1 MTTERIDIQIREDGS
16 RVVSRNLNDMAS
28 SADDAS
34 SALDGLKG
42 ALAAVGA
49 ALALDKLMDWADTW
63 NQAAG
68 LIRNSTKSLE
78 EAAAVQDEL
87 YRVAQRTRVEFGA
100 VSELYSRAARAGG
113 DLGATQQDLIKFT
126 EGVGKALA
134 VQGTSAT
141 QAAGALFQLGQAL
154 TGNKIQA
161 QEYNSLIDNAPV
173 ILQTV
178 AKHLEG
184 TGGTIGGLTK
194 LVKDGKVSNK
204 EFFDA
209 FLAGSADLDEQFAK
223 SSALFSQGWT
233 VMTNAAIKY
242 LGELDKTLGVSKQF
256 AEFSQWFADNIQT
269 VAALLTGLGVA
280 MGIAFSASLI
290 QKFTVAIRALW
301 ALLLANPF
309 VAVAAAI
316 AGVLS
321 YLYIMRDEIKL
332 GIDDTT
338 TLGDMMRAVWEQIGP
353 LIQTVADAAATFFGW
368 LTDTGA
374 GTFDELLNQTV
385 GYQHEAEATWLK
397 LLRVVVQVFDMI
409 GAVIRGTFMGVNAV
423 VQNFIGAWMN
433 NFRQLGNA
441 IDGIKELD
449 AGKIRDAVA
458 ANIDGYKQAATGAG
472 AAFSEAFNQEVLSQS
487 ESGLESLLDK
497 TIARAQE
504 IGKERAAAAKPGGVD
519 LSQVLGGGGGA
530 GGEDASEAAKKAQR
544 ELERLR
550 NELDRL
556 VGAIDPVKG
565 AMMDLAAAEDTFNR
579 AIAKG
584 LITKEEAARYMA
596 KMREDYR
603 DALDPLGALNRELE
617 RQTDIMRLGN
627 REREVEE
634 QLFRDTEQLRRAG
647 IVLTEEET
655 AKLRAKLTAM
665 QELSRVMEYQNSLM
679 EQGVGNRGADFD
691 AWLQGIQGAQAQ
703 GGDQFNSS
711 DAFNAANDRLGGL
724 LDGSQQHTQAQLE
737 AQQELYTQLQAMRDA
752 DLINEES
759 YAQGRLQIWANMQS
773 IQLQQANGFF
783 GSLTGLAKSENR
795 KIAAIGKA
803 AAIAQATIKTYEAA
817 TSAYA
822 SLAGIPYVGPALGA
836 AAAAAAIAAGMANV
850 RAIQSQSPGFR
861 TGGNMTVG
869 GHGGTDSQLVA
880 FRATPGEQV
889 HINTPA
895 QARAAEQPAEQ
906 NVSVPVTIVNPPNQ
920 EAYLAAMAGRDG
932 ENIIMNTLEKYPQR
946 VAAIAGAGRG

>member
-42 ALAAVGA
+42 ALAAIGA

-68 LIRNSTKSLE
+68 LIRNSTRSLE

-113 DLGATQQDLIKFT
+113 DLGASQQDLIKFT

-194 LVKDGKVSNK
+194 LVKDGQVSNK

-209 FLAGSADLDEQFAK
+209 FLKGSADLDEQFAK

-338 TLGDMMRAVWEQIGP
+338 TLGDVMRAAWEGIAP
-353 LIQTVADAAATFFGW
+353 VIQAVADVAATFFGW
-368 LTDTGA
+368 LTNTGA

-423 VQNFIGAWMN
+423 IQNFIGAWMN

-449 AGKIRDAVA
+449 AGKIKDAVA

-472 AAFSEAFNQEVLSQS
+472 AAFTEAFNQEILSQS
-487 ESGLESLLDK
+487 ESGLEAMLDK

-504 IGKERAAAAKPGGVD
+504 IGKERVAAAKPTGVD
-519 LSQVLGGGGGA
+519 LSQALGGGGGA

-556 VGAIDPVKG
+556 VGAIDPVQG

-584 LITKEEAARYMA
+584 LITKEEAARYME

-603 DALDPLGALNRELE
+603 DALDPLGALNRELD
-617 RQTDIMRLGN
+617 RQTDILRMSN

-665 QELSRVMEYQNSLM
+665 QELNRVMEYQNNLL
-679 EQGVGNRGADFD
+679 EQGTGERGRDFD
-691 AWLQGIQGAQAQ
+691 AWLQGIKGAQAQ
-703 GGDQFNSS
+703 GEGEFSAGDT
-711 DAFNAANDRLGGL
+711 FNAVNDRMGGL
-724 LDGSQQHTQAQLE
+724 FDGSQQHIQAQLE
-737 AQQELYTQLQAMRDA
+737 QQQEYYRQVQELRDN
-752 DLINEES
+752 DLINEQT
-759 YAQGRLQIWANMQS
+759 YNQARAQIWANTQS
-773 IQLQQANGFF
+773 IQLQTASNFF
-783 GSLTGLAKSENR
+783 GQLSGLSKSEN
-795 KIAAIGKA
+795 KKLAAIGKA
-803 AAIAQATIKTYEAA
+803 AAITQAVIKTYESA

-822 SLAGIPYVGPALGA
+822 AMAGIPYVGPALGA
-836 AAAAAAIAAGMANV
+836 AAAAAAVAAGMANV
-850 RAIQSQSPGFR
+850 QAIRSQGTTGFR
-861 TGGNMTVG
+861 TGGSLTVG
-869 GHGGTDSQLVA
+869 GYGGTDSQLVA
-880 FRATPGEQV
+880 FRATPGEKV
-889 HINTPA
+889 HVNTPA
-895 QARAAEQPAEQ
+895 QARALEEGGGGMAPQVNQ
-906 NVSVPVTIVNPPNQ
+906 KIINVVDKSLVGD
-920 EAYLAAMAGRDG
+920 YLGTEDG
-932 ENIIMNTLEKYPQR
+932 EELVWNIIERSPER
-946 VAAIAGAGRG
+946 GRAVFGGG

>member
-1 MTTERIDIQIREDGS
+1 
-16 RVVSRNLNDMAS
+16 
-28 SADDAS
+28 
-34 SALDGLKG
+34 
-42 ALAAVGA
+42 
-49 ALALDKLMDWADTW
+49 
-63 NQAAG
+63 
-68 LIRNSTKSLE
+68 
-78 EAAAVQDEL
+78 
-87 YRVAQRTRVEFGA
+87 
-100 VSELYSRAARAGG
+100 
-113 DLGATQQDLIKFT
+113 
-126 EGVGKALA
+126 
-134 VQGTSAT
+134 
-141 QAAGALFQLGQAL
+141 
-154 TGNKIQA
+154 
-161 QEYNSLIDNAPV
+161 
-173 ILQTV
+173 
-178 AKHLEG
+178 
-184 TGGTIGGLTK
+184 
-194 LVKDGKVSNK
+194 
-204 EFFDA
+204 
-209 FLAGSADLDEQFAK
+209 
-223 SSALFSQGWT
+223 
-233 VMTNAAIKY
+233 MTNAAIKY

-338 TLGDMMRAVWEQIGP
+338 TLGDLMRAAWESIAP
-353 LIQTVADAAATFFGW
+353 AIQAVADVAATFFGW

-423 VQNFIGAWMN
+423 IQNFIGAWMN

-449 AGKIRDAVA
+449 AGKIKDAVA
-458 ANIDGYKQAATGAG
+458 ANLDGYKQAATGAG

-487 ESGLESLLDK
+487 EHGLEALLDK

-519 LSQVLGGGGGA
+519 LSQALGGGGGA
-530 GGEDASEAAKKAQR
+530 GGEDASEAAKKAAR
-544 ELERLR
+544 ELERLK

-617 RQTDIMRLGN
+617 RQTDILRLGN

-647 IVLTEEET
+647 ILLTEEET

-679 EQGVGNRGADFD
+679 EQGVGNRGQDFD

-703 GGDQFNSS
+703 GSDQFGAQLGSLFLSEQDAGPAQLLSIPEELLLDFAFPIAEAQDIGLPLQFTVQCAQRVEGVAVVLAHLRHVPGGLLLGDQALGDGAIEGVFGSS
-711 DAFNAANDRLGGL
+711 EVHHGTLDRVDGPHQPVEFVLQAFQLARCLLSGLGSVFAPSTATTAQRLRQVHTARLGGRRAFL
-724 LDGSQQHTQAQLE
+724 
-737 AQQELYTQLQAMRDA
+737 A
-752 DLINEES
+752 DLLRAS
-759 YAQGRLQIWANMQS
+759 
-773 IQLQQANGFF
+773 NGLVEQCFQPV
-783 GSLTGLAKSENR
+783 LA
-795 KIAAIGKA
+795 
-803 AAIAQATIKTYEAA
+803 
-817 TSAYA
+817 
-822 SLAGIPYVGPALGA
+822 LA
-836 AAAAAAIAAGMANV
+836 
-850 RAIQSQSPGFR
+850 
-861 TGGNMTVG
+861 
-869 GHGGTDSQLVA
+869 
-880 FRATPGEQV
+880 
-889 HINTPA
+889 
-895 QARAAEQPAEQ
+895 
-906 NVSVPVTIVNPPNQ
+906 
-920 EAYLAAMAGRDG
+920 
-932 ENIIMNTLEKYPQR
+932 
-946 VAAIAGAGRG
+946 